1 MAKSG
6 TLGRL
11 TINRQDYP
19 VMNDADVSRI
29 LGIWAKESI
38 ATTGDPV
45 EKFTKQTETAEGF
58 DVGLTG
64 AQRENLRE
72 VINSKDPAPC
82 SYESPAGD
90 VYTCDGYV
98 SATGDV
104 TQDAK
109 VTLKIDPSK
118 AAGWT
123 AITV

>member
-6 TLGRL
+6 SLGRL

-19 VMNDADVSRI
+19 VTNDADVSRI
-29 LGIWAKESI
+29 TGTFAKESI
-38 ATTGDPV
+38 ATSGDPII
-45 EKFTKQTETAEGF
+45 KFTKQNETAEGF
-58 DVGLTG
+58 DVGIDG
-64 AQRENLRE
+64 AQRENLIDI
-72 VINSKDPAPC
+72 INSKNAVPV
-82 SYESPAGD
+82 SYETSAGD
-90 VYTCDGYV
+90 VYTCDGHV